1 MTGRYIRANVY
12 MTERYMR
19 EKKKHRGK
27 DTTYKETSPAKVH
40 EEYMMGN
47 KRKKYMMGRLEN
59 IIPFVASP
67 LAVLA
72 PKRH

>member
-19 EKKKHRGK
+19 EKKKHGGK

-40 EEYMMGN
+40 GEYMMGN

-59 IIPFVASP
+59 IIPFVTSP